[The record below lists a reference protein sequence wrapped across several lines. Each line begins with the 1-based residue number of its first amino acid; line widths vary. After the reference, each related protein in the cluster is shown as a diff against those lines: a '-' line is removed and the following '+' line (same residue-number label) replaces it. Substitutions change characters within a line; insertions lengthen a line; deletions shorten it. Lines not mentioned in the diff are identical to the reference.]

1 MSNLIIAVDGPS
13 GAGKSTVSKLLA
25 RRLNLPYIDT
35 GAMYRAVALKAK
47 QESIDLKDSKRL
59 GDMAATAQ
67 ISFKSINGENSTFLD
82 AVDVSSTIRNPEITH
97 LTSIV
102 SAIREVRDALLLLQ
116 RKMAKENGAIM
127 DGRDIGTIVFPQADF
142 KFYIDADLS
151 VRGER
156 RHLELEV
163 SSGAVG
169 DLKSTVDQLNRRDKA
184 DSERIVAPLKR
195 ADDAIYIDTTK
206 LSAKD
211 VAMKMEAIIKGKDPK
226 GRAPK

>member
-25 RRLNLPYIDT
+25 ERLNLPYVDT

-47 QESIDLKDSKRL
+47 QESINVTDSKRL

-67 ISFKSINGENSTFLD
+67 ISFRSINGENRTFLD
-82 AVDVSSTIRNPEITH
+82 DVDVSSKIRNPEITH

-102 SAIREVRDALLLLQ
+102 SAIREVREALLLLQ
-116 RKMAKENGAIM
+116 RKMAKESGAIM
-127 DGRDIGTIVFPQADF
+127 DGRDIGTVVFPHADF

-151 VRGER
+151 VRGKR
-156 RHLELEV
+156 RHLELKGK
-163 SSGAVG
+163 SGTVG
-169 DLKSTVDQLNRRDKA
+169 DFKSTVDQMSSRDKA
-184 DSERIVAPLKR
+184 DSERSEAPLKR
-195 ADDAIYIDTTK
+195 ADDAIYIDTTE

-211 VAMKMEAIIKGKDPK
+211 VAIKIESIILKN
-226 GRAPK
+226 

>member
-25 RRLNLPYIDT
+25 QRLNLPYIDT
-35 GAMYRAVALKAK
+35 GAMFRAVALKAK
-47 QESIDLKDSKRL
+47 LETIDVADSKRL
-59 GDMAATAQ
+59 GDVASTSR
-67 ISFKSINGENSTFLD
+67 ISFQSINGENHTFLD
-82 AVDVSSTIRNPEITH
+82 DEDVSSTIRNPDITH

-102 SAIREVRDALLLLQ
+102 SAVREVREALLLLQ

-127 DGRDIGTIVFPQADF
+127 DGRDIGTVVFPHADF

-151 VRGER
+151 IRGER
-156 RHLELEV
+156 RYLELKGSRGTV
-163 SSGAVG
+163 D
-169 DLKSTVDQLNRRDKA
+169 DLKSTVDQINNRDKA
-184 DSERIVAPLKR
+184 DSERSEAPLKR

-211 VAMKMEAIIKGKDPK
+211 VAMKMETIILNNEESI
-226 GRAPK
+226 